1 MYLSRDHLREDVHA
15 QLQEI
20 GEVDILVGVPS
31 YNNADTVEHVVRA
44 IQNGF
49 AKYFPG
55 HRALLVNSDGGS
67 QDGTPEL
74 VRSTA
79 IDDYR
84 LLLTE
89 HPVRPIH
96 KIVTPYHGLPGKG
109 SALGTVFLIAQELN
123 AKACAVVDADLRSI
137 TPQWIECLLGPV
149 WREDFDY
156 VAPLYHRHKYDGT
169 ITNSIVYPLTRALY
183 GRRVRQPIGGDFG
196 FSGRLAK
203 HYLTHSVWS
212 TDVAR
217 FGIDIWMTTTA
228 ITGGFRI
235 CQTFLGAKIHN
246 PKDPGVDLSAMLTQ
260 VVSSVFRLMETNAGY
275 WRDTSGSAPTPLFGF
290 EYAVGL
296 EPVQVDADRMIRNF
310 KSGAA
315 QWSRIWAQ
323 LLAPESFERL
333 SAVIDTAD
341 PEFDFPD
348 ELWVRIIYEFA
359 LAWKRDE
366 SGRDD
371 LLASLTTLYLGRV
384 AGFVRRTG
392 GSDAAEVE
400 RGLEALCLEFE
411 RQKPFLIEQW
421 DAV

>member
-1 MYLSRDHLREDVHA
+1 MHLTRDHLREEVLT

-20 GEVDILVGVPS
+20 GEVDILVGIPS
-31 YNNADTVEHVVRA
+31 YNNADTIEHVVRA
-44 IQNGF
+44 VNSGF

-55 HRALLVNSDGGS
+55 QRALLVNSDGGS
-67 QDGTPEL
+67 VDGTPDL
-74 VRSTA
+74 VRNAA

-109 SALGTVFLIAQELN
+109 SALGTVFLIARELK
-123 AKACAVVDADLRSI
+123 ARACAVVDADLRSI
-137 TPQWIECLLGPV
+137 TPQWIECLLGPI

-183 GRRVRQPIGGDFG
+183 SKRVRQPIGGDFG
-196 FSGRLAK
+196 FSGRLVR
-203 HYLTHSVWS
+203 HFLTHSVWN

-260 VVSSVFRLMETNAGY
+260 VVSSVFRLMEANAAY
-275 WRDTSGSAPTPLFGF
+275 WRETSGSAPTPLFGF

-296 EPVQVDADRMIRNF
+296 EPVQVNADRMIGNF
-310 KSGAA
+310 KSAA
-315 QWSRIWAQ
+315 GKWSEVWAQ
-323 LLAPESFERL
+323 MLSPESFSRL
-333 SAVIDTAD
+333 STLAESDGS
-341 PEFDFPD
+341 EFDFRD
-348 ELWVRIIYEFA
+348 ELWVRIVYELA

-366 SGRDD
+366 SIRES
-371 LLASLTTLYLGRV
+371 LLESLVPLYMGRV
-384 AGFVRRTG
+384 AGFVRSTI
-392 GSDAAEVE
+392 DADSAEVE
-400 RGLEALCLEFE
+400 RRLEFLCLEFE

-421 DAV
+421 DL